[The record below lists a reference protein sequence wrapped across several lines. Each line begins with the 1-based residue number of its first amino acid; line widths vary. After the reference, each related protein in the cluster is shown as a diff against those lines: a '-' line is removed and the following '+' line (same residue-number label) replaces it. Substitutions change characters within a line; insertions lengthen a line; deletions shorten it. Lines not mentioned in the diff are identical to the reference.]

1 MAMIENHSKSNRA
14 HSITL
19 YILAINDILIAVW
32 RLVMLFVK
40 EQKEQCNCLYKAHVW
55 LKKHSI
61 QSACFGDR
69 ESAEHWANWL
79 QRRIVSDDLFR
90 AFHRKL

>member
-1 MAMIENHSKSNRA
+1 MIA
-14 HSITL
+14 
-19 YILAINDILIAVW
+19 W
-32 RLVMLFVK
+32 RPTMLFVK

-69 ESAEHWANWL
+69 ESAEQWANWL

-90 AFHRKL
+90 GFRRRL